1 MTPEEEFSAT
11 EAQSAVRQEAIKELE
26 RKQQEQVEAE
36 AEMVVAVN
44 TSKMVIQHLRLEL
57 ATMIDLVKML
67 SDQLRS
73 LEGRN
78 D

>member
-1 MTPEEEFSAT
+1 MTPEEEFSGT
-11 EAQSAVRQEAIKELE
+11 EANSAVRQEYIKELE
-26 RKQQEQVEAE
+26 RKQQDEVEAE

-44 TSKMVIQHLRLEL
+44 TSKLVKQHLRIEL

-67 SDQLRS
+67 SDQLRA
-73 LEGRN
+73 LESRH

>member
-1 MTPEEEFSAT
+1 MTPEEKFSGT
-11 EAQSAVRQEAIKELE
+11 EADSAVRQEYIKELE
-26 RKQQEQVEAE
+26 RKQQDEVEAE

-44 TSKMVIQHLRLEL
+44 TSKLVKQHLRIEL

-67 SDQLRS
+67 SDQLRA
-73 LEGRN
+73 LESRH

>member
-26 RKQQEQVEAE
+26 RRQQEQVEAE

-44 TSKMVIQHLRLEL
+44 TSKLVIQHLRSEL

>member
-26 RKQQEQVEAE
+26 RRQQEQVEAE

-73 LEGRN
+73 LENRH

>member
-1 MTPEEEFSAT
+1 MTPEEEFSGT
-11 EAQSAVRQEAIKELE
+11 EADSAVRQEYIKELE
-26 RKQQEQVEAE
+26 RKQQDEVEAE

-44 TSKMVIQHLRLEL
+44 TSKLVKQHLRIEL

-67 SDQLRS
+67 SDQLRA
-73 LEGRN
+73 LESRH